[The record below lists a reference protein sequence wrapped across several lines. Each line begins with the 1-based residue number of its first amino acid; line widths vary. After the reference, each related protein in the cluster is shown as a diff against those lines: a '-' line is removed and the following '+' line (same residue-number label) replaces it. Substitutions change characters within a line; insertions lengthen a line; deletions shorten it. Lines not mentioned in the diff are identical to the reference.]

1 MPESSETLP
10 RWFAPTGSFAFTVD
24 SCMYILTIVENTR
37 FLKRLAPSAR
47 HRQIVPGHPTVQ
59 VEALALAKF
68 TSEPMKKYFAG
79 M

>member
-1 MPESSETLP
+1 
-10 RWFAPTGSFAFTVD
+10 
-24 SCMYILTIVENTR
+24 MYILTIVENTR
-37 FLKRLAPSAR
+37 FLKHLAPSAR

-79 M
+79 MLKRASFYLDGTIKTTKAK